1 MPVLATVY
9 GLHFAR
15 GFLVERYTDMKRGGA
30 SGKGATHRLV
40 EEVSHVCCGCVSIE
54 GGGVG
59 VGWGGMLRCSVATS
73 ADVT

>member
-40 EEVSHVCCGCVSIE
+40 EEVSHVCLVVCQ
-54 GGGVG
+54 
-59 VGWGGMLRCSVATS
+59 
-73 ADVT
+73 